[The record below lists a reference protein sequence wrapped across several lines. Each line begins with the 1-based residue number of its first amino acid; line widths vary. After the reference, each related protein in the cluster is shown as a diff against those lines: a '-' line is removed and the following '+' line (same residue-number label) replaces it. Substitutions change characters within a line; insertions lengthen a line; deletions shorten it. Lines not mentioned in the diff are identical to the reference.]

1 MLIEIWALPCGLGS
15 SQSNSMF
22 SFLVLT
28 GPVETGKLVNAAW
41 HARYCSFMSPYP
53 WGNTVFVCTCAC
65 ECLKI
70 FLNSIA
76 ILPVSPA
83 NVFSPGQNAELRG
96 PHQAKG
102 KSGSWVTR
110 MTLLTYFCQ
119 RPVGHELTG
128 LGEAAEDKKSTSSGL
143 TGND

>member
-1 MLIEIWALPCGLGS
+1 M
-15 SQSNSMF
+15 
-22 SFLVLT
+22 
-28 GPVETGKLVNAAW
+28 
-41 HARYCSFMSPYP
+41 R
-53 WGNTVFVCTCAC
+53 
-65 ECLKI
+65 LKI
-70 FLNSIA
+70 FLDSRA
-76 ILPVSPA
+76 ILPVSLA
-83 NVFSPGQNAELRG
+83 NVFSSGQNAELRG

-102 KSGSWVTR
+102 KSGWWVTR